1 MSLMHT
7 ISVPTDFARRRGA
20 KAIGDQ
26 IAQTMVPAS
35 IAEQAFRKKVPPV
48 PKAFLIGKTLAKHA
62 NSAQNGVSF
71 KLPLATIA
79 ILLREIPYWGI
90 HKWSETARMGGQRRL
105 Q

>member
-1 MSLMHT
+1 M
-7 ISVPTDFARRRGA
+7 RRESDRRPDCSDDGA
-20 KAIGDQ
+20 SFHRR
-26 IAQTMVPAS
+26 TSFP
-35 IAEQAFRKKVPPV
+35 KKVLPV

-79 ILLREIPYWGI
+79 ILLREFPYWGI
-90 HKWSETARMGGQRRL
+90 HKWSETANMGGQRRL